1 MKNKGSIDETLRDI
15 LLSGE
20 EEVPAGLWEGIVAGL
35 DAAQA
40 KKRAR
45 VVLWRRIAIGC
56 SAAAALAVGLFF
68 AFNRPV
74 VDTPTEILADNSVT
88 EASSIEIVE
97 VTAGH
102 SSNEATETA
111 LTAESKSTV
120 TASNKSSG
128 KEGDDYIKPSD
139 SEISVVKSAPQTLT
153 AENLMADAECQAT
166 RETVESADEIAES
179 IIPAKTGQPAENA
192 GESDKISVNREQ
204 ENSAVK
210 AGYSDENWDED
221 KDFTKK
227 RLPMYFSIS
236 GSANANETGANRR
249 RILKRPMIMSS
260 PGTTSLVSQTGQCS
274 YGIPFTVGASF
285 RVDFTK
291 RIGMSIGVNYT
302 LLTNSFKGHFNK
314 YDSEGNLTNSTES
327 DIKNHQHYIGIP
339 LNLYCNIFTSKHI
352 NFYASIGGELSKG
365 VADNYR
371 ILATSYT
378 HRQRIDGVQWA
389 VNAGLGVEFMIT
401 RHFGIYIDPS
411 LRYYFPG
418 NQPASIRTA
427 QPFQAGFELGLR
439 TKL

>member
-1 MKNKGSIDETLRDI
+1 MKNKGNIEETLRDI

-35 DAAQA
+35 DAAAA

-56 SAAAALAVGLFF
+56 SAAAALALGLFF
-68 AFNRPV
+68 AFNRPA
-74 VDTPTEILADNSVT
+74 VDTPTEILADNATTDSSVVGLV
-88 EASSIEIVE
+88 S

-102 SSNEATETA
+102 FSNEAAETDMA
-111 LTAESKSTV
+111 VESKATGRVSR
-120 TASNKSSG
+120 KPSG
-128 KEGDDYIKPSD
+128 NEDDDYIKPSD
-139 SEISVVKSAPQTLT
+139 SGISVVKSEPQTLT
-153 AENLMADAECQAT
+153 AENLMADAERQAIM
-166 RETVESADEIAES
+166 ETTEPADGIADS
-179 IIPAKTGQPAENA
+179 IIP
-192 GESDKISVNREQ
+192 
-204 ENSAVK
+204 VK

-221 KDFTKK
+221 KEFTRK
-227 RLPMYFSIS
+227 RLPMYFSLS
-236 GSANANETGANRR
+236 GTANTNETGAKRL
-249 RILKRPMIMSS
+249 RILKRPMIVSS

-274 YGIPFTVGASF
+274 YGIPFSVGASF

-291 RIGMSIGVNYT
+291 RIGLSIGVNYT
-302 LLTNSFKGHFNK
+302 LLTNRFKGFFNE
-314 YDSEGNLTNSTES
+314 YDKEGNLTNSTES
-327 DIKNHQHYIGIP
+327 DIKNQQHYIGIP

-352 NFYASIGGELSKG
+352 NFYASVGGELSKG

-401 RHFGIYIDPS
+401 RHFGLYIDPS

-427 QPFQAGFELGLR
+427 QPLQLGFELGIR
-439 TKL
+439 AKL

>member
-1 MKNKGSIDETLRDI
+1 MKNKGNIEETLRDI

-35 DAAQA
+35 DAAAA

-56 SAAAALAVGLFF
+56 SAAAALALGLFF
-68 AFNRPV
+68 AFNRPA
-74 VDTPTEILADNSVT
+74 VDTPTEILADNGTTDSSVVGLV
-88 EASSIEIVE
+88 S

-102 SSNEATETA
+102 ASNEAAETSMA
-111 LTAESKSTV
+111 VESKTTGTV
-120 TASNKSSG
+120 SRKPSG
-128 KEGDDYIKPSD
+128 NENDDYIKPSD
-139 SEISVVKSAPQTLT
+139 SGISVVKSEPQTLT
-153 AENLMADAECQAT
+153 AENLMADAERQAIM
-166 RETVESADEIAES
+166 ETTEPADGIADS
-179 IIPAKTGQPAENA
+179 IIP
-192 GESDKISVNREQ
+192 
-204 ENSAVK
+204 VK
-210 AGYSDENWDED
+210 AGYSDENWEED
-221 KDFTKK
+221 KEFTRK
-227 RLPMYFSIS
+227 RLPMYFSLS
-236 GSANANETGANRR
+236 GTANTNETGAKRL
-249 RILKRPMIMSS
+249 RILKRPMIVSS

-274 YGIPFTVGASF
+274 YGIPFSVGASF

-291 RIGMSIGVNYT
+291 RIGLSIGVNYT
-302 LLTNSFKGHFNK
+302 LLTNRFKGFFNE
-314 YDSEGNLTNSTES
+314 YDKEGNLTNSTES
-327 DIKNHQHYIGIP
+327 DIKNQQHYIGIP

-352 NFYASIGGELSKG
+352 NFYASVGGELSKG

-401 RHFGIYIDPS
+401 RHFGLYIDPS

-427 QPFQAGFELGLR
+427 QPFQAGFELGIR
-439 TKL
+439 AKL